1 MYPHSDFL
9 ADSAESMID
18 QLFRKPNFLGLI
30 NKENSFEV
38 TVDQREIDVLHLGA
52 ETTLSWGGCEI
63 FDRYPM
69 LTILLTFT
77 PSITF
82 DVDAFYTSLDRS
94 EHSALVEVSVRYRP
108 RDTKNLRH
116 MYTEIIL
123 SLVHEFQHMIQDLEY
138 GCDMT
143 ETSSLTLEKHCLN
156 DLEVDARVE
165 EMIALKKLTGKSFK
179 ECLSACLNAY
189 FSRNSGR
196 KKSIFL
202 EAAKIE
208 HQKIYDYKMS
218 LEKHSSKDMKCAA
231 DPRMQRI
238 CQIA

>member
-30 NKENSFEV
+30 NKENFFEV

-94 EHSALVEVSVRYRP
+94 EHCALVEVSVRYRP
-108 RDTKNLRH
+108 RDAF
-116 MYTEIIL
+116 Y
-123 SLVHEFQHMIQDLEY
+123 
-138 GCDMT
+138 
-143 ETSSLTLEKHCLN
+143 
-156 DLEVDARVE
+156 
-165 EMIALKKLTGKSFK
+165 LKLGL
-179 ECLSACLNAY
+179 CV
-189 FSRNSGR
+189 FSVRLP
-196 KKSIFL
+196 KT
-202 EAAKIE
+202 
-208 HQKIYDYKMS
+208 
-218 LEKHSSKDMKCAA
+218 
-231 DPRMQRI
+231 
-238 CQIA
+238 